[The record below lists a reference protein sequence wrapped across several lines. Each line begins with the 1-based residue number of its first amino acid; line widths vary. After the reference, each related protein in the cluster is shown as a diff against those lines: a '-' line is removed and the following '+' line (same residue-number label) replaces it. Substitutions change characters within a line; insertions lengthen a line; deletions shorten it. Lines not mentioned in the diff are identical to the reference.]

1 MCAFIISN
9 EKTKD
14 MKTTKLILAL
24 GLMTTIGL
32 SSCNKYDDGP
42 AFSLQSK
49 KARVANTW
57 VIAQA
62 YNDGEDVTDSYD
74 EYTLIT
80 SKDGNAEL
88 KAVYSFGNFTFNYE
102 TDGTWKFEDSEKT
115 LVLDFEDNDADRSYQ
130 ILRLKDDEMW
140 LREEGGEDELHLV
153 SK

>member
-1 MCAFIISN
+1 
-9 EKTKD
+9 